1 MKNKVICI
9 VGPTASGKTGLS
21 IELAKKINAEIISA
35 DSMQIYKELNVG
47 TAKVTEDEMQGI
59 KHHLINVCEITD
71 KFSVADF
78 KAMCYDKIDEIL
90 SRNKNVIICGGTGLY
105 ISAIVDDMN
114 FTEEEIDFEYR
125 EYLEK
130 LAKENSNEYVHNLLK
145 EIDPKSA
152 DEIHPNNLK
161 RVIRALEIAKN
172 SNKLKSLHMEEEKER
187 IKNKSSKYEFLVYYI
202 AHDREYLYERINK
215 RVDIMVKDGIL
226 DEALKIYNMN
236 LDKNNT
242 CMQAI
247 GYKEFFPYF
256 KGEDTLQ
263 NCILK
268 LKQETRRYAKRQM
281 TWFKNKLD
289 IIYLNGKRNTN
300 ELVNDIIKSM
310 NY

>member
-1 MKNKVICI
+1 
-9 VGPTASGKTGLS
+9 
-21 IELAKKINAEIISA
+21 
-35 DSMQIYKELNVG
+35 
-47 TAKVTEDEMQGI
+47 
-59 KHHLINVCEITD
+59 
-71 KFSVADF
+71 
-78 KAMCYDKIDEIL
+78 
-90 SRNKNVIICGGTGLY
+90 
-105 ISAIVDDMN
+105 MN

-268 LKQETRRYAKRQM
+268 LKQETRRYAKRQL
-281 TWFKNKLD
+281 TWFRKNKQTIWLD
-289 IIYLNGKRNTN
+289 GQEKIQNNIEIILEGLN
-300 ELVNDIIKSM
+300 
-310 NY
+310 